1 MQNGI
6 IGKFH
11 QIWKIE
17 KIYKTLVICGG
28 GGSGSGSAGG
38 GGAPIIEPDWWEL
51 ILAEEECLR
60 GFFCV
65 NDPNKGD
72 PSRV

>member
-38 GGAPIIEPDWWEL
+38 GGAPIIEPD
-51 ILAEEECLR
+51 
-60 GFFCV
+60 
-65 NDPNKGD
+65 
-72 PSRV
+72 